1 MSGGLWHHHGKP
13 HDDLP
18 GWLKVLELDDPM
30 EVSDQ
35 LFTRY
40 LQGDFPDDFMI
51 SIDILC
57 FF

>member
-40 LQGDFPDDFMI
+40 LQGDFPDDFH
-51 SIDILC
+51 
-57 FF
+57 